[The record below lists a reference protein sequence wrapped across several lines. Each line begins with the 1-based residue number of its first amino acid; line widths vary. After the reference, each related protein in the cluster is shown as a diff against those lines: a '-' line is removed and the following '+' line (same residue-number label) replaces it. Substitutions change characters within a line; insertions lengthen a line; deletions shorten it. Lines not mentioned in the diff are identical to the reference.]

1 MQSVVAPPY
10 GVRGFKSSCS
20 VSNITPLRSH
30 SARVRG
36 FKFSTSF
43 FVLII
48 FRRTP
53 HGVRGFK
60 LSVSHTLQVRG
71 YVALRMECVDS
82 SEGGMGHVYNG
93 EEGTHI
99 PYGMCGFKYKKSRF
113 SKQTKTQLE

>member
-1 MQSVVAPPY
+1 MDLSPFAT
-10 GVRGFKSSCS
+10 F
-20 VSNITPLRSH
+20 ITLIKASSH
-30 SARVRG
+30 SVR
-36 FKFSTSF
+36 
-43 FVLII
+43 
-48 FRRTP
+48 
-53 HGVRGFK
+53 VRGFK